1 MVMDFSWGW
10 VKPGSVLTTEALA
23 KARLELARTT
33 MPQAMRR
40 PIAGSRPGLE
50 TLEQGSHQRLRLPAF
65 PA

>member
-10 VKPGSVLTTEALA
+10 VKPGSVVTTEPLP
-23 KARLELARTT
+23 KATLELAR
-33 MPQAMRR
+33 PAMRR

-50 TLEQGSHQRLRLPAF
+50 RREQGSHQRLRLPAF